1 MQQSYIMLRHCWA
14 SSFRTS
20 SLGPVYH
27 PDRASPLPYLRGE
40 AYGLAG
46 SAQPG
51 PQLSPPS
58 QLPTPESQAEQSGG
72 PLETLE
78 RVTVRGRGI
87 HGQEPTYCV
96 HSLSLSQSLS
106 HYFTRPSPILTYLF
120 IFYTPTHWL
129 CSSHFSFLLHPP
141 VFRHVSLL
149 PSPSWQQLSNSSPQ
163 QTLHAQFNKVKYD
176 NNHIVYTCIMRWK
189 FQQTK
194 QSQHKHLLS

>member
-1 MQQSYIMLRHCWA
+1 MRGSRA
-14 SSFRTS
+14 S

-96 HSLSLSQSLS
+96 HSLTQSITQSLLHTPFPHPYLLVHLLYS
-106 HYFTRPSPILTYLF
+106 NSLTQFFTLF
-120 IFYTPTHWL
+120 LPFARFCLQTRFSAIP
-129 CSSHFSFLLHPP
+129 SFLTTA
-141 VFRHVSLL
+141 V
-149 PSPSWQQLSNSSPQ
+149 
-163 QTLHAQFNKVKYD
+163 
-176 NNHIVYTCIMRWK
+176 
-189 FQQTK
+189 
-194 QSQHKHLLS
+194 

>member
-1 MQQSYIMLRHCWA
+1 MRG
-14 SSFRTS
+14 FRAS

-27 PDRASPLPYLRGE
+27 PDRASPLPYLCGE
-40 AYGLAG
+40 ACGLAG

-58 QLPTPESQAEQSGG
+58 QLPTPESQAEKSGG

-87 HGQEPTYCV
+87 HGWEPTYCV
-96 HSLSLSQSLS
+96 HSLSLSHSLS
-106 HYFTRPSPILTYLF
+106 HYFTHPSPILPYLF

-129 CSSHFSFLLHPP
+129 SMSHTFFLLHAP

-149 PSPSWQQLSNSSPQ
+149 SSPSTEQLSNSSPQ
-163 QTLHAQFNKVKYD
+163 ETLHAQFNKFSYITITMSFILPLRGEIFSGS
-176 NNHIVYTCIMRWK
+176 NYHNMNHN
-189 FQQTK
+189 
-194 QSQHKHLLS
+194 KH